1 MGADMVGVGISTV
14 ERHPLNITAPKL
26 GATIALLALLGIS
39 AVGCS
44 SPESSGSSSNEGS
57 KPETEQVQ
65 EEEAP
70 EPVSLEGEWKQNNS
84 NSEDSWQQATITGD
98 SIEVYWVADAGDTKS
113 LYWAGTVEVPA
124 EGESF
129 TFDSANDTSKTDS
142 SLMASGDATKTF
154 TYENDELSYE
164 VTAMGTTMTVR
175 LSRE

>member
-1 MGADMVGVGISTV
+1 M
-14 ERHPLNITAPKL
+14 NITAPKL

-39 AVGCS
+39 VVGCS

-98 SIEVYWVADAGDTKS
+98 TIEVYWVADAGDTKS
-113 LYWAGTVEVPA
+113 LYWAGTVEIPA
-124 EGESF
+124 EVNSF
-129 TFDSANDTSKTDS
+129 SFDSANDTAKTEKS
-142 SLMASGDATKTF
+142 IMASGDATKTF
-154 TYENDELSYE
+154 TYENDELSYD

>member
-1 MGADMVGVGISTV
+1 M
-14 ERHPLNITAPKL
+14 NITAPKL

-39 AVGCS
+39 AVGCA
-44 SPESSGSSSNEGS
+44 SPEPSSSSSGGESSSS
-57 KPETEQVQ
+57 ETEQVQ

-70 EPVSLEGEWKQNNS
+70 EPVSLEGSWKQNNS
-84 NSEDSWQQATITGD
+84 NSEDAWQEATITGD
-98 SIEVYWVADAGDTKS
+98 TIEVHWVADGGDTKS

-124 EGESF
+124 EGDSF
-129 TFDSANDTSKTDS
+129 TFDSVNDTSKTES
-142 SLMASGDATKTF
+142 SIMASSDATKTF